1 MTALTEY
8 IPDVIAYLLAQAK
21 ASSSLGAASPP
32 VVIIDGQPAT
42 EDILAMDPTAVTQRL
57 WIGSGGYVPS
67 GQMDEGGHSA
77 QGFAFIDQA
86 RTRDNQLDILC
97 AAEAI
102 SGDMVMANA
111 RGAGGVAGGGAFGV
125 MAAVE
130 LMLRGSPGTSP
141 ASPGDA
147 TMGGLV
153 QWGEVTAASVKQ
165 SQITQGAVVLV
176 QFTVGAFVR
185 LTS

>member
-1 MTALTEY
+1 VTATTEY
-8 IPDVIAYLLAQAK
+8 IPLVISYLLTATT
-21 ASSSLGAASPP
+21 SNTSLGAASPP

-42 EDILAMDPTAVTQRL
+42 QDVLAANPDGLTQRL
-57 WIGSGGYVPS
+57 WVGSSGWVAS
-67 GQMDEGGHSA
+67 GQMDPAGSSH
-77 QGFAFIDQA
+77 QGFSFLDQA
-86 RTRDNQLDILC
+86 RTRDDQVDIAM

-102 SGDMVMANA
+102 AGDTTMPDA
-111 RGAGGVAGGGAFGV
+111 RNGAFAV

-130 LMLRGSPGTSP
+130 LMLRGSPGTTP

-153 QWGEVTAASVKQ
+153 QWSEVTGPIDLEQ
-165 SQITQGAVVLV
+165 GQISQGACALV
-176 QFTVGAFVR
+176 KFRVTAFVR